1 MLLLWWD
8 AICLYDDVVG
18 AMELPLEEHVRFEE
32 ERARLVV
39 TVRQEEEEIVKR
51 FLQSRENDFDVTIK
65 VFNIL
70 AKREFAA
77 CNERYTG

>member
-1 MLLLWWD
+1 M
-8 AICLYDDVVG
+8 
-18 AMELPLEEHVRFEE
+18 
-32 ERARLVV
+32 RLVV
-39 TVRQEEEEIVKR
+39 TVRQEEDEIVKR
-51 FLQSRENDFDVTIK
+51 FLQLRENDFDVTIK